1 MKFNSIRWRLVI
13 SYVLLAFLSVSLV
26 GTLTLTLLEGFVK
39 AQTESQLIANA
50 ETIAQQANLLMQPA
64 PRLEDLRELAQSVSF
79 LGQMRVRIL
88 DEKSH
93 VIVDSGT
100 SQTYTSLV
108 WVQPDPEEI
117 NSPLFLIPIVRG
129 LEEQFLQGSETSK
142 DETLWPSIVVSVNEG
157 PWGRDVVFQTKYG
170 EETLYPSGKISST
183 LPQDVEE
190 TKSWAS
196 ALLPIGEN
204 AEPLGFVQLD
214 SYPGAGQEILA
225 AMRWVLLLTG
235 LGTMLVALVAGLLI
249 SRSLTAPILALA
261 KSATQMSSGDLAARA
276 PSGGVGEIA
285 QLSRQFNFMAERLQA
300 SFSTLSEERDTL
312 RHFIADASHEL
323 RTPITALHN
332 FIDLLQ
338 GPAAN
343 DLAAREEFLAES
355 QIQVQ
360 RMEWITG
367 NLLDLSRL
375 DAGLVELERK
385 FYDLSDLLQSTTA
398 PFLPIALE
406 KGVNLEVQ
414 ADSQLEILCD
424 KSRMQL
430 VLNNLLDNALKFTP
444 PGGNI
449 KVTGERRDSRTVIQV
464 QDSGAGIP
472 SEDLPHIFER
482 FYRGRSTEKG
492 SGLGLAIV
500 YSIVHAHGG
509 KVEVESQPGQ
519 GSRFTIYLDDS
530 LAPRY
535 IN

>member
-1 MKFNSIRWRLVI
+1 
-13 SYVLLAFLSVSLV
+13 
-26 GTLTLTLLEGFVK
+26 
-39 AQTESQLIANA
+39 
-50 ETIAQQANLLMQPA
+50 
-64 PRLEDLRELAQSVSF
+64 
-79 LGQMRVRIL
+79 
-88 DEKSH
+88 
-93 VIVDSGT
+93 
-100 SQTYTSLV
+100 
-108 WVQPDPEEI
+108 
-117 NSPLFLIPIVRG
+117 
-129 LEEQFLQGSETSK
+129 
-142 DETLWPSIVVSVNEG
+142 
-157 PWGRDVVFQTKYG
+157 
-170 EETLYPSGKISST
+170 
-183 LPQDVEE
+183 
-190 TKSWAS
+190 
-196 ALLPIGEN
+196 
-204 AEPLGFVQLD
+204 
-214 SYPGAGQEILA
+214 
-225 AMRWVLLLTG
+225 
-235 LGTMLVALVAGLLI
+235 
-249 SRSLTAPILALA
+249 
-261 KSATQMSSGDLAARA
+261 
-276 PSGGVGEIA
+276 
-285 QLSRQFNFMAERLQA
+285 MAERLQA

-519 GSRFTIYLDDS
+519 GSRFTIYLDNS